1 MGVYPSRFKV
11 AHITPI
17 FKNKGSPSDYTCYR
31 PISILSALSKVFE
44 RIVYK
49 RIYTHLSEHSLL
61 TEKQSGYRQHHS
73 TEQQLQYLTHN
84 MYKSLD
90 DGHIFTAVYLDIAK
104 YFDKIWHEGLLHKCK
119 NEFGLSGKLLDWLT
133 SYLKDREQSV
143 RINNTLSAPQ
153 TINAGCPQGSVLG
166 PLLALIYLN
175 GLSKWTQNNILFFAD
190 DTSLY
195 ATHKETDLE
204 AAELSLQNDLEAIN
218 VYGQEWAITFNTA
231 KTVQQTFSHKRE
243 YQSPSLTFGGEPVP
257 LQNVHKQL
265 GMTFSRDLRFHEH
278 INAICQKVNKSLSP
292 LYPVAQYL
300 PRTILNQIY
309 TIYIR
314 PYFDYC
320 DTIYDGH
327 ITMQDRTRLETLQ
340 NRAARLTTGA
350 LFRTSSDRLRLELGW
365 DKLTTRRYMHRLTL
379 YHKLNQ
385 SNTYIPR
392 YLTEIMPNTRE
403 EDTNRRLR
411 NANTHTHERPQTTSY
426 QRSFL

>member
-1 MGVYPSRFKV
+1 MNKLLAHKPNPHKYHQTLRRIIGRSRTDIIPPLEGPDGEITTTDHEKATLLNTHFVAQSTLNIPDSHQPPNSPTNTTPAPILERIYTTEQEVLTLLNTLDQNKSTGPDQIPVKLLKMIALIIAKPLALLFNKSLAMRVYPSRFKV

-17 FKNKGSPSDYTCYR
+17 FKNKGSPSDYICYR

-73 TEQQLQYLTHN
+73 TEQQLLYLTHN
-84 MYKSLD
+84 LYKSLD

-104 YFDKIWHEGLLHKCK
+104 YFDKIWHKGLLHKCK
-119 NEFGLSGKLLDWLT
+119 NEFELSGKLLDWLT
-133 SYLKDREQSV
+133 SYIKDREQSV

-175 GLSKWTQNNILFFAD
+175 GLSKRTQNNILFFAD

-243 YQSPSLTFGGEPVP
+243 Y
-257 LQNVHKQL
+257 
-265 GMTFSRDLRFHEH
+265 
-278 INAICQKVNKSLSP
+278 
-292 LYPVAQYL
+292 
-300 PRTILNQIY
+300 
-309 TIYIR
+309 
-314 PYFDYC
+314 
-320 DTIYDGH
+320 
-327 ITMQDRTRLETLQ
+327 
-340 NRAARLTTGA
+340 
-350 LFRTSSDRLRLELGW
+350 
-365 DKLTTRRYMHRLTL
+365 
-379 YHKLNQ
+379 
-385 SNTYIPR
+385 
-392 YLTEIMPNTRE
+392 
-403 EDTNRRLR
+403 
-411 NANTHTHERPQTTSY
+411 
-426 QRSFL
+426 